1 MPVTSLISS
10 PGWDAGSRWDKAAH
24 RPCLFFLLRTQL
36 DPVPGSRV
44 VASAPGRSEQKGC
57 GRTQARPMET
67 LHLGAPLLPG
77 SMLSAF
83 SPSDGRQLQD
93 PGWPVTPISHLQR
106 EKKKPTSVV
115 FSLQNVGL
123 SVSIAVVL
131 MNTNGHPTLSLF

>member
-44 VASAPGRSEQKGC
+44 VASAPGLSDQKGC
-57 GRTQARPMET
+57 GRIQARPMET
-67 LHLGAPLLPG
+67 LHLGASPLPG

-83 SPSDGRQLQD
+83 SPSDGLQLRD
-93 PGWPVTPISHLQR
+93 PDWPVTPISHLQR
-106 EKKKPTSVV
+106 EKNKTNKKNFCCVQPAKCGFICFNSCRCP
-115 FSLQNVGL
+115 NE
-123 SVSIAVVL
+123 
-131 MNTNGHPTLSLF
+131 HE